1 MADGTNDALTGGDDD
16 ALFNDVISSGP
27 VTVQPEPP
35 EPEPPHPEP
44 VAPPAAQITP
54 PAPPVQSEPAIPP
67 GRLREETEAR
77 RQAERRAIE
86 LEARLAAIER
96 QQQPQQPRQR
106 ADVFENPS
114 AFVQEEVQPI
124 LDPVTQQISQMREF
138 YSRREATRD
147 HGAEKVKAAYDWI
160 AEGLASRDPEA
171 VTVYQRAM
179 QSMDPFGDITKAH
192 LQRQTY
198 QEIGGDLNA
207 YRQRVLEESRQ
218 SILDEAMKD
227 QAFQAKVL
235 EAARAQAQA
244 AGGTI
249 ARPAGAV
256 ASLPSITRVGA
267 AALSE
272 GQQPDLSDAE
282 LFDAT
287 TSRKRRA

>member
-1 MADGTNDALTGGDDD
+1 MADGTNDALPGVDDD

-27 VTVQPEPP
+27 VTADLDPPQPEPP
-35 EPEPPHPEP
+35 QPEL
-44 VAPPAAQITP
+44 VAPPVVQVTP

-160 AEGLASRDPEA
+160 AEGIASRDPEA
-171 VTVYQRAM
+171 VAVYQRAM

-198 QEIGGDLNA
+198 QEIGGDLNS
-207 YRQRVLEESRQ
+207 YRQR
-218 SILDEAMKD
+218 ILDEAMKD

-244 AGGTI
+244 AGATI
-249 ARPAGAV
+249 TRPAGAV
-256 ASLPSITRVGA
+256 TSLPSITKVGA

>member
-1 MADGTNDALTGGDDD
+1 MADGTNDALAGGDDD

-35 EPEPPHPEP
+35 EPEPPQPEP

-54 PAPPVQSEPAIPP
+54 PPPPVQPSEPAIPP

-171 VTVYQRAM
+171 VAVYQRAM

-198 QEIGGDLNA
+198 QEIGGDLNS
-207 YRQRVLEESRQ
+207 YRQR
-218 SILDEAMKD
+218 ILDEAMKD

-282 LFDAT
+282 LFEAA
-287 TSRKRRA
+287 TSRKRRG

>member
-1 MADGTNDALTGGDDD
+1 MADGMNDALTGGDDD

-35 EPEPPHPEP
+35 QPEPPQLEP
-44 VAPPAAQITP
+44 VAPPAVQVTTTP
-54 PAPPVQSEPAIPP
+54 AAPVQPSEPAIPP

-77 RQAERRAIE
+77 RAAERRAIE

-138 YSRREATRD
+138 YSRREATRE

-160 AEGLASRDPEA
+160 AEGIASRDPEA
-171 VTVYQRAM
+171 VAVYQRAM
-179 QSMDPFGDITKAH
+179 QSMDPFGDITRAH
-192 LQRQTY
+192 LQRQTF

-207 YRQRVLEESRQ
+207 YRQRVL
-218 SILDEAMKD
+218 DEALKD

-244 AGGTI
+244 AGTTI
-249 ARPAGAV
+249 TRPAGAV
-256 ASLPSITRVGA
+256 ASLPSITKVGA

-282 LFDAT
+282 LFEAT